1 METSQAARLDK
12 LRPAHGSSVRIR
24 KAQGADG
31 RVWPRCVVHRMADWR
46 LPINRARMCP
56 AFPLRRAEMP
66 KFQPDGW
73 PTVIPKLFARDPEN
87 LVAFINHVFHARG
100 EFHPGRPA
108 EIRIGD
114 SVVMVSDG
122 GGLRDPVQAF

>member
-1 METSQAARLDK
+1 
-12 LRPAHGSSVRIR
+12 
-24 KAQGADG
+24 
-31 RVWPRCVVHRMADWR
+31 
-46 LPINRARMCP
+46 
-56 AFPLRRAEMP
+56 MP

-73 PTVIPKLFARDPEN
+73 PTVIPRLFARDPEN

-122 GGLRDPVQAF
+122 GGLRDPVQAFLYVYVEDTDATYERALAASAISIEEPGDTPYGDRRAMVKDGWGNVWQIATRFAG